1 MNDTD
6 PEIARLVRRL
16 LLERSGEER
25 VTMGSQMFDS
35 AKTMIMASLPPGLT
49 PLEIK
54 EQLCRRLYG
63 DEIDVDGFIQHL
75 RLREQLKVLK

>member
-6 PEIARLVRRL
+6 PEIARLVRRR
-16 LLERSGEER
+16 LLERSGGER
-25 VTMGSQMFDS
+25 ILMGSRMFDM
-35 AKTMIMASLPPGLT
+35 AKTMIVASLPPGLT

-63 DEIDVDGFIQHL
+63 NEIDVDAFIQHL
-75 RLREQLKVLK
+75 RSIEGVKS

>member
-6 PEIARLVRRL
+6 PEIARLVRQRM
-16 LLERSGEER
+16 LELSGSER
-25 VTMGSQMFDS
+25 VMMGCSMFDT
-35 AKTMIMASLPPGLT
+35 AKAMIVASLPEGLT

-63 DEIDVDGFIQHL
+63 DEIDVDAFIQHL
-75 RLREQLKVLK
+75 CSRESLKS